1 MAGISPIPTTR
12 TTGLYTRD
20 RLLQQL
26 QSDQLSLLR
35 IQDQISTGRRINLP
49 SEDAPAALRSIT
61 LQQLLERKSQI
72 ETNVTTGST
81 YLAATD
87 TALSDVSTRLAD
99 IRGSALGVAG
109 TTATDTQRQAVID
122 EIDAALDFILSKGNT
137 TFRGR
142 YLFGGTNTS
151 ESPYELTGQT
161 VTYHGNESLIQS
173 YSDLDVLFSANIPG
187 TEVFGGISEA
197 VAGSVDLNPQV
208 TEDTLLS
215 TLQGGAGLSP
225 NGAIS
230 VSDGSNVSVIDLSG
244 AVTVGDVARLIEE
257 NPPQGKQVQV
267 DITGQGLTL
276 RLPPSFGP
284 NAGANLSVSEVGSGR
299 TALELGIL
307 NETGVGT
314 GDLVGDDLNPSITL
328 NTRLEDLLGTKAR
341 AEVGSVGQNNDF
353 SLIAAS
359 NGASLSGVTLQYV
372 DDELL
377 TAASGL
383 AAGNEVA
390 EYDANARAASAAL
403 SFTGSGN
410 DLIITADNA
419 GTLFN
424 NVAINVVDAGDIGDA
439 ATATYTDTGTTRT
452 LTIGIDDSGETS
464 VQAIIDELANNGAVP
479 FTAAH
484 DNSVEAALNPTAT
497 VAVGD
502 AVTNP
507 PSNTGNSGG
516 AAGTLY
522 VRVDPGASTANQVI
536 AAINDEGT
544 FTAELDPQDSSS
556 LAAAG
561 SGIVDTGVTAVTSGG
576 SGANLDLASGIQ
588 VVNGGETYTIETA
601 DAETVQDLLNV
612 LNGSPAGLSAS
623 LNDAATG
630 VDIRSR
636 VSGAEFQI
644 GENGG
649 STATQLGVRTYT
661 SNTRL
666 DELNEGV
673 GVPLNQPLPFV
684 ITGDEVAIETASGQS
699 FAVTLPPGPPDPST
713 NDVINAINAVTG
725 VAVTAQDDGS
735 GGIELI
741 DNTVGIGTL
750 QVESTGTQF
759 ATAYE
764 GSIRAVDF
772 SITDRNGQGY
782 NISLASAE
790 TIEDVLT
797 EITSA
802 TGGAVVATLA
812 SVGNGITLTDTTGGV
827 AGDLTVSQPLDSTV
841 AQSLGFLSEDE
852 GSVTSTTATL
862 TSEDRNFIENESV
875 FNTLLRLQEAL
886 ESGDTE
892 AISRAI
898 EGLDADIERV
908 TFARA
913 EVGARQQGLELTL
926 YSLEDETIQLTSA
939 LSEELDVDLAEAI
952 SDLTARQTAYQA
964 SLQTIANLLQLSLLD
979 FL

>member
-1 MAGISPIPTTR
+1 MAGIVPIPTTR
-12 TTGLYTRD
+12 TTGLFTRD
-20 RLLQQL
+20 RLLQQM
-26 QSDQLSLLR
+26 QSDQLELFR
-35 IQDQISTGRRINLP
+35 IQNQLSTGRRINLP
-49 SEDAPAALRSIT
+49 SEDAPSALRSIT

-72 ETNVTTGST
+72 EVNVTTGSS

-87 TALSDVSTRLAD
+87 TALSDVATRLAD
-99 IRGSALGVAG
+99 IRGAALGVAG
-109 TTATDTQRQAVID
+109 TAASDTQRQAVID
-122 EIDAALDFILSKGNT
+122 EIDAALDFLISKGNT

-151 ESPYELTGQT
+151 ERPYELNGQT
-161 VTYHGNESLIQS
+161 VTYNGNESLIQS

-197 VAGSVDLNPQV
+197 VTGSVDLNPQV
-208 TEDTLLS
+208 TADTLLS

-230 VSDGSNVSVIDLSG
+230 VSDGSNVSVIDIST
-244 AVTVGDVARLIEE
+244 AVTIGDVARLIEE
-257 NPPQGKQVQV
+257 NPPQGRQVQV

-276 RLPPSFGP
+276 RMPTSFGP

-314 GDLVGDDLNPSITL
+314 GDLVGNDLNPAITL
-328 NTRLEDLLGTKAR
+328 NTRLVDLLGTKAR
-341 AEVGSVGQNNDF
+341 AEVGSSGQNNDF
-353 SLIAAS
+353 TLVAAS
-359 NGASLSGVTLQYV
+359 NGASLNGVTLQYV
-372 DDELL
+372 DDNLL
-377 TAASGL
+377 NAASGL
-383 AAGNEVA
+383 TAGNEIA

-403 SFTGSGN
+403 SFAGAGN
-410 DLIITADNA
+410 DLILTADTP
-419 GTLFN
+419 GTLYN
-424 NVAINVVDAGDIGDA
+424 NVAISIVDAGDIGDA

-452 LTIGIDDSGETS
+452 LTIGIDDTGETS
-464 VQAIIDELANNGAVP
+464 IQAIIDELATNGAVP

-484 DNSVEAALNPTAT
+484 DNSIEAALNPTAT
-497 VAVGD
+497 VAVVD
-502 AVTNP
+502 AVISP

-516 AAGTLY
+516 DAGTLY
-522 VRVDPGASTANQVI
+522 LRVDPGVSTANQVI
-536 AAINDEGT
+536 AAINTEGT
-544 FTAELDPQDSSS
+544 FTAQLDPQDSSS

-561 SGIVDTGVTAVTSGG
+561 SGTVDTDVSVVTSGG
-576 SGANLDLASGIQ
+576 SGANLDTASGIQ

-601 DAETVQDLLNV
+601 SAETVQDLLNL
-612 LNGSPAGLSAS
+612 LNGSEAGLSAS
-623 LNDAATG
+623 LNSAATG
-630 VDIRSR
+630 IDIRSR

-649 STATQLGVRTYT
+649 ATATQLGVRTYT
-661 SNTRL
+661 SDTTL

-673 GVPLNQPLPFV
+673 GVPLNQPLPFT
-684 ITGDEVAIETASGQS
+684 ITGDQVAIETASGQA
-699 FAVTLPPGPPDPST
+699 FAVTLPAPPPDPT
-713 NDVINAINAVTG
+713 TTDVINAINAVTTTS
-725 VAVTAQDDGS
+725 VTAQPDGA

-741 DNTVGIGTL
+741 DNTVGSGTL
-750 QVESTGTQF
+750 QVTSTGTPF
-759 ATAYE
+759 AAEFT

-782 NISLASAE
+782 NVSLASAQSVQ
-790 TIEDVLT
+790 DV
-797 EITSA
+797 IDAINAA
-802 TGGAVVATLA
+802 TGGAVTASLA

-841 AQSLGFLSEDE
+841 AQSLGFLPE
-852 GSVTSTTATL
+852 GQDTVSSTTATL

-875 FNTLLRLQEAL
+875 FNTLLRLQRAL
-886 ESGDTE
+886 ESGSPE
-892 AISRAI
+892 EISRAVD
-898 EGLDADIERV
+898 GLDADIERV

-926 YSLEDETIQLTSA
+926 TSLEDETVQLTSA
-939 LSEELDVDLAEAI
+939 LSEELDIDLAEAI
-952 SDLTARQTAYQA
+952 SDLTARQAAFQA
-964 SLQTIANLLQLSLLD
+964 SLQTIANILQLSLLD